1 MLSLF
6 SFQNLIW
13 LSNAFQTLIIFVL
26 VSVCIAVTRYMIFRV
41 LNAAAQPLLTLDDL
55 QMIIQPKEQE
65 SLILIEVN
73 MTTMKN
79 SIRNCNLLN
88 SSADLD

>member
-1 MLSLF
+1 MAFKCLSDSNNFCLRVKC
-6 SFQNLIW
+6 
-13 LSNAFQTLIIFVL
+13 LSDSNNF
-26 VSVCIAVTRYMIFRV
+26 VSVCIAVTRYMFFRV

-55 QMIIQPKEQE
+55 QMIIQQKEQE